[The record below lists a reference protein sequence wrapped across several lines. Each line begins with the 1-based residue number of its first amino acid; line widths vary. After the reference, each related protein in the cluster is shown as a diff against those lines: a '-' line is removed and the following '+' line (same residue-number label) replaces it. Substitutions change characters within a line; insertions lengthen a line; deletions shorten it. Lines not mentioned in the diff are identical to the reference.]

1 MKTYTI
7 NLGQVYL
14 FVLFFL
20 TIKGI
25 THAQLHSP
33 PACGENFTLDWSSA
47 PSATNEFNW
56 LAAGVLSNTF
66 NNVDNSGIDFTVTF
80 TGETGTLGVW
90 GGTQTPKVGTSA
102 SGSSLEN
109 LDLVTN
115 GFSSTGI
122 TCTITFS
129 TPIYA
134 LSFDLSHVNSNGTNG
149 DMYTI
154 TATTTNGDT
163 LFPTFTSSPTPSYTI
178 NNSTGVVDANA
189 SSTSGTNAIVGV
201 NFLDEDYIESVTFL
215 WQNCSSCSPN
225 VMHGSGLGNFSFC
238 IPQTLDFDG
247 VNDYVD
253 RSAFL
258 GGKSEVTMMSWI
270 KLDAGSDG
278 GEIIGQRNFRL
289 YVDSNKN
296 LKGFVRTDSGL
307 SISTPDLSLAT
318 LSDNLW
324 YHVSLKY
331 NGNTGDITL
340 DLNGESIWSYS
351 DVSIIGTT
359 LNNEAEWNSD
369 HDFEIGR
376 NTELNNNYFEGSI
389 YECRVFSKAL
399 TVSQLQRQ
407 VNQEIE
413 NNLGNVRGTI
423 IPKDIEGLLWN
434 DLELYYKMGVI
445 ETGYTPDSSN
455 SNVDGHLN
463 NMRTYQE
470 YTAPLPYVTTSFCN
484 GNWTDS
490 NNWVHGDVWDI
501 SAIPSE
507 SAIIQIQGN
516 IQLNTDISTVGLII
530 DSGGT
535 LEVSNDS
542 GVFNSWYLELN
553 GTLDLE
559 DDCQLIQ
566 STNSDLVTS
575 ATGKLLRRQEG
586 TSNMFRY
593 NYWSSPVGTLGAT
606 SLTDNNSSTN
616 NANNTSYNL
625 NMIKDESG
633 VNLSFTSGYHEV
645 GKISSYWIFT
655 FKNGLTYWDWASVS
669 PGTPLEPGVGYTQ
682 KGTGNAGT
690 QQQYIFEGKPN
701 NGTILVNV
709 TDTGGPGS
717 VTSVSKTEY
726 LLGNPYPSA
735 LDIHKFIDDNA
746 GVIDGTLKLWQHW
759 GGDSHYLDE
768 YLAGYAQVNKLG
780 SVRAYQ
786 FVGFY
791 GAHNGSMDG
800 TITPSKY
807 LSVGQGFVTEIIADG
822 NVEFNNSQRVFIKES
837 DADGSYNNGSTFV
850 KSAQTKS
857 KKGSDDANAS
867 AKEEGDNTNPM
878 QKIRLEFKS
887 IVGPD
892 TRRELLLGFSDNTT
906 DGFDYGYDAECDDI
920 NNNDLN
926 LNLEGKNMNIQA
938 YGPLSSE
945 KVVPLNFK
953 SSADNTFVI
962 SITDMEHIDED
973 QDIFIKDNLT
983 GTYFDLRQGDY
994 EFQSEPG
1001 KFNSRLEIVF
1011 QNESKTLS
1019 TEEATF
1025 TENYI
1030 YYKNKTNTL
1039 YAKKLSSEVKRL
1051 AVINM
1056 RGQTILE
1063 DENVSRNRL
1072 ESGYK
1077 FSNMAT
1083 GAYIVCMRTE
1093 TNEVL
1098 TKKIVLN

>member
-20 TIKGI
+20 AIKGI
-25 THAQLHSP
+25 TYAQLHSS

-66 NNVDNSGIDFTVTF
+66 INVDNSGIDFTVTF

-247 VNDYVD
+247 VNDYID
-253 RSAFL
+253 RAAFL

-340 DLNGESIWSYS
+340 DLNGESIWNYS

-389 YECRVFSKAL
+389 YECRVYNKSL

-423 IPKDIEGLLWN
+423 IPKDIEGLLWS

-470 YTAPLPYVTTSFCN
+470 YTAPLPYVTTSFCS

-490 NNWVHGDVWDI
+490 NNWVHGDVWDV

-530 DSGGT
+530 DSAST

-553 GTLDLE
+553 GILNLE

-566 STNSDLVTS
+566 TENSDLVTS
-575 ATGKLLRRQEG
+575 ATGKILRRQEG
-586 TSNMFRY
+586 ASNVYRY
-593 NYWSSPVGTLGAT
+593 NYWSSPVGAVGAT
-606 SLTDNNSSTN
+606 SLTDNNAAIN
-616 NANNTSYNL
+616 NANNTPFSL
-625 NMIKDESG
+625 NTIKDESG
-633 VNLSFTSGYHEV
+633 IAMSFTSAYDEA
-645 GKISSYWIFT
+645 GKISTYWLYT
-655 FKNGLTYWDWASVS
+655 FKNGLTYWDWAALS
-669 PGTPLEPGVGYTQ
+669 PSTPLEVGVGYTQ
-682 KGTGNAGT
+682 KGTGNAGVE
-690 QQQYIFEGKPN
+690 QQYIFEGKPN

-709 TDTGGPGS
+709 TDVGGAGS
-717 VTSVSKTEY
+717 VASVSKTEY

-735 LDIHKFIDDNA
+735 LDIHKFIDDNV
-746 GVIDGTLKLWQHW
+746 GVIDGTLQLWQQW
-759 GGDSHYLDE
+759 AGDSHYLDE
-768 YLAGYAQVNKLG
+768 YQAGYAQVNKLG

-791 GAHNGSMDG
+791 GAHNGSQDG
-800 TITPSKY
+800 TKTPSRY
-807 LSVGQGFVTEIIADG
+807 LPVGQGFITEIIADG
-822 NVEFNNSQRVFIKES
+822 TVEFNNSQRVFIKES
-837 DADGSYNNGSTFV
+837 DADGTYSTGSTFF
-850 KSAQTKS
+850 KSSDTKY
-857 KKGSDDANAS
+857 KKGSS
-867 AKEEGDNTNPM
+867 TAKSGNQTGAM
-878 QKIRLEFKS
+878 QKIRLEFNATS
-887 IVGPD
+887 GPE
-892 TRRELLLGFSDNTT
+892 TRRELLMGFSETTT
-906 DGFDYGYDAECDDI
+906 DGFDYGYDAECNES

-926 LNLEGKNMNIQA
+926 LNLESKNMNIQA
-938 YGPLSSE
+938 YGPITVN

-953 SSADNTFVI
+953 SSGNNSFEI
-962 SITDMEHIDED
+962 RITETENLDENQKVYLRD
-973 QDIFIKDNLT
+973 HLT
-983 GTYFDLRQGDY
+983 GGYFELTTNEVY
-994 EFQSEPG
+994 SFSSEQG
-1001 KFNSRLEIVF
+1001 KFNNRFEIVF

-1019 TEEATF
+1019 LEEAAF

-1030 YYKNKTNTL
+1030 YYQNKTNTL
-1039 YAKKLSSEVKRL
+1039 FAKKLNSGVKKMAL
-1051 AVINM
+1051 ISM
-1056 RGQTILE
+1056 RGETVLEVDNISTEILE
-1063 DENVSRNRL
+1063 N
-1072 ESGYK
+1072 GFK
-1077 FSNMAT
+1077 FSNIST
-1083 GAYIVCMRTE
+1083 GAYVVCLRTE
-1093 TNEVL
+1093 ANEVL
-1098 TKKIVLN
+1098 TKKIVFN